1 MAIGATRVH
10 GGVGAEGE
18 INGNTGAQLGSSLAF
33 FHIMARR
40 SPAPSAF
47 PVDLRGEVG
56 FDAEGQSRDG
66 GLGLAVEK
74 ILQTMPSGVISYNV
88 ANNATGNI
96 YVICDGTN
104 VPSATVVQTAI
115 RALGGNVGTNDIDLR
130 GTLVTAGTTFT
141 VA

>member
-10 GGVGAEGE
+10 GGIGAEGE

-33 FHIMARR
+33 FHIRVKNN
-40 SPAPSAF
+40 SGVS
-47 PVDLRGEVG
+47 VDIRGEAG

-66 GLGLAVEK
+66 GLGGAVEK

-88 ANNATGNI
+88 ANAATGNI
-96 YVICDGTN
+96 YVITDGVN
-104 VPSATVVQTAI
+104 VPAASVVQTAV
-115 RALGGNVGTNDIDLR
+115 RALGSTVGIGPVDVR
-130 GTLVTAGTTFT
+130 GTDVISGTTFT

>member
-10 GGVGAEGE
+10 GGVGVEGV
-18 INGNTGAQLGSSLAF
+18 INGESGTELGASLAF

-40 SPAPSAF
+40 SDAPSAF
-47 PVDLRGEVG
+47 PVDLRGEM
-56 FDAEGQSRDG
+56 AANPDG

-74 ILQTMPSGVISYNV
+74 ILQTMPSGVISYSV
-88 ANNATGNI
+88 ANNSTGNV
-96 YVICDGTN
+96 YVICDGVN
-104 VPSATVVQTAI
+104 APSATVVQAAI
-115 RALGGNVGTNDIDLR
+115 VALGGNVGTNDIDLR